1 MWRGNGDSTALWAC
15 RFCLTATNVSE
26 ASAGPGLGRG
36 AWRPEHTAE
45 CVREVEALV
54 ASDATGNGGAV
65 TGVHFESSPGKQV
78 LVSLC
83 FGQPV

>member
-1 MWRGNGDSTALWAC
+1 MG
-15 RFCLTATNVSE
+15 
-26 ASAGPGLGRG
+26 GRG
-36 AWRPEHTAE
+36 GRNTQCVRE

-65 TGVHFESSPGKQV
+65 TGVHIESSPGEQV